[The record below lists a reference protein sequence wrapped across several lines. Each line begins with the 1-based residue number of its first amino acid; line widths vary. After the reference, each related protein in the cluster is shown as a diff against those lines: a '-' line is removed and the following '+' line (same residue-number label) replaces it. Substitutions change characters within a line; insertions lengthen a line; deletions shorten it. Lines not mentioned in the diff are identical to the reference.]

1 MGLKLNPKGTL
12 LYDMGLEEGKKEGI
26 KEGIRRTILVGLKAR
41 FGAQA
46 IEQAHVSDL
55 LAQIDSEAVLER
67 IGEKVHTVSSFAE
80 FLTYLKTQ
88 I

>member
-46 IEQAHVSDL
+46 IEQTHVSDL